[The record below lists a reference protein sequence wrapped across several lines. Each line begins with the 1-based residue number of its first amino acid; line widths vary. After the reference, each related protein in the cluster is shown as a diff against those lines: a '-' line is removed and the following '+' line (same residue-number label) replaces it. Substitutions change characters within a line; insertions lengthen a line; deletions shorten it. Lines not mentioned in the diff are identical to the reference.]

1 MDLVKMSIRF
11 VTVGEMSLPAWM
23 TSYAQHI
30 FGIPTH
36 MTVRERLMLM
46 QAALELPEGFT
57 VVEVGSYLG
66 ASTAFLGAAAVQ
78 RGGTVHAVDT
88 WMNDAMGAEG
98 SWDTWNEFRANT
110 ELFADY
116 IVAHRGTSADVQSE
130 IGEVPCD
137 MLFIDGDHSYDAV
150 ITDLRTWLPSLK
162 PGGVLAMHDIDAPSV
177 RQAYDDM
184 VGGNC
189 IQLPQ
194 AFDRL
199 MMCRPQPLSATAT
212 NAAMR
217 PRSNIA

>member
-11 VTVGEMSLPAWM
+11 VTVGEMSLPVWM
-23 TSYAQHI
+23 QSYAQQI

-36 MTVRERLMLM
+36 MTVRERLLLM
-46 QAALELPEGFT
+46 QTALELPEGFT
-57 VVEVGSYLG
+57 VVEIGSYLG

-98 SWDTWNEFRANT
+98 SWDTWKEFCENT
-110 ELFADY
+110 ELFDGY
-116 IVAHRGTSADVQSE
+116 VVPHRGTSVDARRE
-130 IGEVPCD
+130 MAGIECD

-150 ITDLRTWLPSLK
+150 VTDLRTWLPALR

-177 RQAYDDM
+177 RQAYDDL
-184 VGGNC
+184 VGPNC
-189 IQLPQ
+189 IQMPQ

-199 MMCRPQPLSATAT
+199 MICRPQPLSAMTM
-212 NAAMR
+212 NAEIR

>member
-11 VTVGEMSLPAWM
+11 VTVGEMSLPGWM
-23 TSYAQHI
+23 ESYAQRI

-36 MTVRERLMLM
+36 MTVAERLMLM
-46 QAALELPEGFT
+46 QTALELPEGFV
-57 VVEVGSYLG
+57 VVEIGSYLG

-98 SWDTWNEFRANT
+98 SWNTWNEFRENT
-110 ELFADY
+110 QLFADY
-116 IVAHRGTSADVQSE
+116 IVAHRGTSVDVQPE
-130 IGEVPCD
+130 LDGIVCD

-150 ITDLRTWLPSLK
+150 VTDLRTWLPSLK
-162 PGGVLAMHDIDAPSV
+162 PGGVLAMHDIDAPTV
-177 RQAYDDM
+177 RQAYDDLI
-184 VGGNC
+184 GPNC
-189 IQLPQ
+189 IQMPH
-194 AFDRL
+194 AVDRL
-199 MMCRPQPLSATAT
+199 MICRPQPLSAIAT